1 MHVYIYSLFMLVKP
15 SQRAF
20 SILWNIN
27 YLAIGGLSSLI
38 VSCFFGSVIHGG
50 CKKL

>member
-1 MHVYIYSLFMLVKP
+1 MHLYIYSLFMLVKP
-15 SQRAF
+15 SQWAL

-27 YLAIGGLSSLI
+27 YLAIGRLSL
-38 VSCFFGSVIHGG
+38 GSVIHGG